1 MAHDLGKA
9 EVLLHS
15 DIQLSLFLIFMSVH
29 CMLTVRKCVL
39 AQVGWER
46 TTRMS
51 CMQMSF
57 YAEHEA

>member
-1 MAHDLGKA
+1 MTHDLCKA
-9 EVLLHS
+9 KVLLHS
-15 DIQLSLFLIFMSVH
+15 DVQLSLFLIFMSVH

-39 AQVGWER
+39 AQVGWEG